1 MPMYWTFNCFLGFN
15 ISPSPPPKWLLNLE
29 FWRPEKRGPS
39 CPNWGQGGG
48 FRGFGQCPKESV
60 FFSTDV
66 FPNLGNLDHFLRT
79 HRSPI
84 TTLIINAMMTLVKII
99 TMMNK
104 DHKDHMKCQ
113 ITWNINWHKL
123 SNDMEYQM
131 TWNLK
136 WHKISND
143 MKPHMTWNLKWHE
156 ISYDMKSQMTWNLK
170 WQKISNDM
178 KSQMTQ
184 NLKWHEI
191 SNFPCKRHQQD
202 W

>member
-1 MPMYWTFNCFLGFN
+1 MIWLVWISLISIWFHGILLVSGIGSFWLYSCSFGFNMATFNDFHVSTLLDLTLDGGVLNFLFN
-15 ISPSPPPKWLLNLE
+15 FSPKWISGGSDFCKLRRSFYSHSAPRITSAIFPHNL
-29 FWRPEKRGPS
+29 
-39 CPNWGQGGG
+39 C
-48 FRGFGQCPKESV
+48 
-60 FFSTDV
+60 
-66 FPNLGNLDHFLRT
+66 NLDHFLRT

-136 WHKISND
+136 WNEICND
-143 MKPHMTWNLKWHE
+143 MKSQKTWNLKW
-156 ISYDMKSQMTWNLK
+156 
-170 WQKISNDM
+170 
-178 KSQMTQ
+178 
-184 NLKWHEI
+184 
-191 SNFPCKRHQQD
+191 F
-202 W
+202 